1 MPHSISE
8 TSWSML
14 LKICGHAHWHVLQPQ
29 SQPQPQPQPH
39 KFQRDWRN
47 TFEIMHFLVFFV
59 VVPLLGFSFNS
70 EGWFYFFCRVYQCG
84 KYMISMRLHITL

>member
-29 SQPQPQPQPH
+29 Y

-84 KYMISMRLHITL
+84 KYMMSMRLHITL